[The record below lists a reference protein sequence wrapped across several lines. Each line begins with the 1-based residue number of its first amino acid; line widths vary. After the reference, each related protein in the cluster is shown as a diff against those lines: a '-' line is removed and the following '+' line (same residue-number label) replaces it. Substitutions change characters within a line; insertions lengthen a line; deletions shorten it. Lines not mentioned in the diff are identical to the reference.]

1 MGSLPTLRN
10 NAKTSGTERD
20 RARWRQLA
28 LMMLMACPTP
38 ILADTTD
45 ATAGSDVTGDN
56 SAGGPQQLSEV
67 VVYARRRTE
76 SIQDAPLAVSVRS
89 AEQLKEQ
96 SADLAGDVGRD
107 IPNVY
112 MVSSPQSVN
121 ALNITMRGQSV
132 TRSAIVFDSAV
143 GVYVDGVYV
152 ADTQGAMSTLLD
164 LDAVEVVRGSQGT
177 LFGRN
182 NTGGAVLFY
191 THKPDLTSYS
201 AEVAISGGDYSEFMD
216 RAIVNAPLD
225 STFGLRFAYQD
236 NSRAGFGYSEGSGQT
251 NLENQHR
258 HTARA
263 GALWKPSEGTE
274 AYLTYE
280 HFEAHEYGAILH
292 PLPGTLIG
300 ELGQLFSSLPIPGLP
315 VVRFPAN
322 PFVADGGL
330 PGFDDARTDAVQ
342 LTVTQRLTDENVAK
356 LMLGYRRLNASTALD
371 VDASPVPFADT
382 LLVNT
387 ANQTSAELQLSGTY
401 TEQRF
406 DWVGGLY
413 WFQDHGSAPSVHESP
428 TPGFLTVLQ
437 QVDALTG
444 VDLTGDFPST
454 AYDQNKVVNI
464 SDAAYVHSEG
474 HITRDWA
481 LAAGARYTRDEREI
495 QENDFRN
502 LPGVGESCTL
512 DLNDEPL
519 NGPCPDI
526 NKIATFHYWSWEVS
540 THYRLTDAWS
550 PYARIGRSYRS
561 GGWNTP
567 LGSYNDVPYRPEQL
581 TDYETGIKG
590 SLLANTLVLAADAF
604 YGQYDDM
611 QRLLGIL
618 DQNSQPDTL
627 VINAGRARVSGAEFE
642 GQWRVLPSLNMHSS
656 LAWTD
661 GHYQSFVYT
670 PVPGQPSVNL
680 AGNSFSETPPYQASI
695 GAQYEHPVLLGRIQL
710 SADYA
715 YQGKTQFNVIND
727 FNYQA
732 GYGTLN
738 ARIALTGSRTDWELA
753 LYGTNLTDEHFAY
766 NGGTITAP
774 PSTGAIFAWHIPA
787 PPRMVAVEAR
797 YRWSMER

>member
-1 MGSLPTLRN
+1 
-10 NAKTSGTERD
+10 
-20 RARWRQLA
+20 
-28 LMMLMACPTP
+28 
-38 ILADTTD
+38 
-45 ATAGSDVTGDN
+45 
-56 SAGGPQQLSEV
+56 V
-67 VVYARRRTE
+67 VIYARRRTE
-76 SIQDAPLAVSVRS
+76 AIQDTPLAVSVRTG
-89 AEQLKEQ
+89 EELRQQ
-96 SADLAGDVGRD
+96 SADLIGDVGRD

-164 LDAVEVVRGSQGT
+164 VDSVEIVRGSQGT

-201 AEVAISGGDYSEFMD
+201 AEVAASGGDYREFMG
-216 RAIVNAPLD
+216 RAILNVPVDGN
-225 STFGLRFAYQD
+225 FGLRFAYQD
-236 NSRAGFGYSEGSGQT
+236 NSRAGFGYSEANGQT

-258 HTARA
+258 YTARVS
-263 GALWKPSEGTE
+263 ALWKPLEGTE

-280 HFEAHEYGAILH
+280 HFEASEYGAILH
-292 PLPGTLIG
+292 PLSGTLIG
-300 ELGQLFSSLPIPGLP
+300 ELGQLFSSLPVAGLP
-315 VVRFPAN
+315 VVRFPSS
-322 PFVADGGL
+322 PFVADGGY
-330 PGFDDARTDAVQ
+330 PGFDDARTDALQ
-342 LTVTQRLTDENVAK
+342 FTVTQRLTEENVAK
-356 LMLGYRRLNASTALD
+356 LILGYRRLNAATALD

-382 LLVNT
+382 LLINT
-387 ANQTSAELQLSGTY
+387 SNQKSAELQLSGTY
-401 TEQRF
+401 PEQRF

-413 WFQDHGSAPSVHESP
+413 WFQDNGSAPSVHQPPSQQ
-428 TPGFLTVLQ
+428 FLAALDQ
-437 QVDALTG
+437 LNALTG
-444 VDLTGDFPST
+444 VDLTGDFPPT
-454 AYDQNKVVNI
+454 AFDHNNVVNI

-495 QENDFRN
+495 QENDFRD
-502 LPGVGESCTL
+502 LPGIGDSC
-512 DLNDEPL
+512 NVPL
-519 NGPCPDI
+519 NGAPITGPCPDI

-540 THYRLTDAWS
+540 THYRVNDGWS
-550 PYARIGRSYRS
+550 TYARIGRSDRS

-581 TDYETGIKG
+581 TDYEIGAKATLLGN
-590 SLLANTLVLAADAF
+590 SLLLDMDVF
-604 YGQYDDM
+604 YGQYDEM

-618 DQNSQPDTL
+618 DQNSQPNTL
-627 VINAGRARVSGAEFE
+627 VINAGRARVSGTEFE
-642 GQWRVLPSLNMHSS
+642 AQWRMATHLSLHGSFG
-656 LAWTD
+656 WTD

-680 AGNSFSETPPYQASI
+680 ANNSFSETPPYQTSL
-695 GAQYEHPVLLGRIQL
+695 GAQYEQPLPLARFL
-710 SADYA
+710 RFSADYA

-738 ARIALTGSRTDWELA
+738 ARLALSGSGPEWELA
-753 LYGTNLTDEHFAY
+753 LYGTNLTDERFAY

-774 PSTGAIFAWHIPA
+774 PSTQAIFAWHIPGA
-787 PPRMVAVEAR
+787 PRMVAVEAL
-797 YRWSMER
+797 YRWSLKQ